1 MKKLCFPFRK
11 AFFLE
16 TGGIISIVGAGGK
29 TSLMHVLSRELSASG
44 EPVLATTT
52 TKVRIPEGG
61 VFSKIIICA
70 NGKELLREVKS
81 CGEKFISPV
90 FAASGNISGQ
100 NKLTGL
106 DPEAIERI
114 AGSAIYKWIIV
125 EADGA
130 SQRPLKA
137 PAPHEPVIPRST
149 GWTIGVAGLD
159 GIGKPVEARWVFRP
173 ERFAELTNIK
183 MGEIVTEHSVAKA
196 LIHPE
201 GIMKGSPRNARKIVF
216 LNKADRPERVE
227 SGRKIT
233 SIIIAFGESTV
244 ERVVIGRLLETP
256 SILEC
261 RDNERV
267 RDIG

>member
-1 MKKLCFPFRK
+1 MKKHCFPFRK

-44 EPVLATTT
+44 EAVLATTT

-81 CGEKFISPV
+81 CGEKTISPV
-90 FAASGNISGQ
+90 FAASGKISDQ
-100 NKLTGL
+100 NKLAGL
-106 DPEAIERI
+106 DPETVERI
-114 AGSAIYKWIIV
+114 AGSAVYKWIIV

-137 PAPHEPVIPRST
+137 PASHEPVIPRST
-149 GWTIGVAGLD
+149 GWTIGVVGLD
-159 GIGKPVEARWVFRP
+159 GIGKPVEEGWIFRP
-173 ERFAELTNIK
+173 ERFAELTNGK
-183 MGEIVTEHSVAKA
+183 MGDRVTEQSVAKL

-201 GIMKGSPRNARKIVF
+201 GIMKGSPRNAREIAF
-216 LNKADRPERVE
+216 LNKADLPERVE

-233 SIIIAFGESTV
+233 SIIIASGESTID
-244 ERVVIGRLLETP
+244 RVVIGRLLERP
-256 SILEC
+256 SILQW
-261 RDNERV
+261 RDNERG
-267 RDIG
+267 RGIG